1 MCEPAM
7 SRILAGARI
16 GQVMS
21 LAFVGDV
28 ITTGLVLGL
37 GGYETN
43 LGIHPIIN
51 PVNLMASGPLAWPA
65 AMIMLLVLVLA
76 TGLILNNQYK
86 NSIGVLVWLVPIY
99 IESGAVWNN
108 LNVAMHVLI

>member
-1 MCEPAM
+1 MCEPVM
-7 SRILAGARI
+7 SRILPGARI

-37 GGYETN
+37 GGYESN

-51 PVNLMASGPLAWPA
+51 PVNLVATGTLAWPA

-76 TGLILNNQYK
+76 TGLVLNTQYK
-86 NSIGVLVWLVPIY
+86 NSVGVLVWVVPLY
-99 IESGAVWNN
+99 IESAAVWNN
-108 LNVAMHVLI
+108 LNVAVHVLI